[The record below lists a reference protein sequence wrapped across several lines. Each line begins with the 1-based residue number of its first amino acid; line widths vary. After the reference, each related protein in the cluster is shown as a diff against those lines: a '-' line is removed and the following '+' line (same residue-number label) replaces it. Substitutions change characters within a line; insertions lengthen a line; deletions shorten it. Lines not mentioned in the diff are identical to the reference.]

1 MAGKRRTS
9 CHQKDKNSKK
19 LWKQHQ
25 PLHQDKTTKLKET
38 LNHFMQV
45 SFTYQ
50 KNIDASIKTLEVQM
64 DQFAKELVDLK
75 NGAFS
80 DNTQTNPKE
89 QCRKKEL

>member
-1 MAGKRRTS
+1 
-9 CHQKDKNSKK
+9 
-19 LWKQHQ
+19 
-25 PLHQDKTTKLKET
+25 
-38 LNHFMQV
+38 MQV

-80 DNTQTNPKE
+80 DNTQTNPSDCYEKHHLIS
-89 QCRKKEL
+89 K